1 MNLCVFVHF
10 YVFAYFSRQ
19 IFGRQSMVTTKLQCM
34 VSGAL
39 QRERVRE
46 VDERLMFVF
55 LCICIFLCI
64 CMCVCV
70 FITVSM

>member
-34 VSGAL
+34 ASGAL

-46 VDERLMFVF
+46 VDERLMCFCVFAYFCVFVC
-55 LCICIFLCI
+55 L
-64 CMCVCV
+64 CVCV
-70 FITVSM
+70 CVCVY